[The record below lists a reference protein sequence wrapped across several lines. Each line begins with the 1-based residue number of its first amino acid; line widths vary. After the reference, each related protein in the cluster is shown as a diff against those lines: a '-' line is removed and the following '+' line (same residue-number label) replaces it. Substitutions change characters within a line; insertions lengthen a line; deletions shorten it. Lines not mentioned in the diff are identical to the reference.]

1 MLLLDMMWTAAVSN
15 TDLPEETDCL
25 QTRVVSHTTVILY
38 HLSVVKATD
47 LGAGELG
54 F

>member
-15 TDLPEETDCL
+15 TDLPEETDRL
-25 QTRVVSHTTVILY
+25 QTRVVS
-38 HLSVVKATD
+38 LSTVVKATD

>member
-1 MLLLDMMWTAAVSN
+1 MLLLDMMWTSAVSN
-15 TDLPEETDCL
+15 TDLPEETDFL
-25 QTRVVSHTTVILY
+25 QTRVVSHST
-38 HLSVVKATD
+38 VVKATD

>member
-25 QTRVVSHTTVILY
+25 QTRVVS
-38 HLSVVKATD
+38 LSTVVKATG

>member
-1 MLLLDMMWTAAVSN
+1 MLLIAMIWTVAVSN
-15 TDLPEETDCL
+15 TDLLEETDCL
-25 QTRVVSHTTVILY
+25 QTRVVSHST
-38 HLSVVKATD
+38 VVKATD